1 MRKFISLML
10 LSFLILSSFIATF
23 NAVSATDLVENSWNE
38 KAPMNQARSDLSV
51 VAVDGKIYAI
61 GGQTSDGYVGTNER
75 YDPKMDVWV
84 TLAPMPTPRISLAIA
99 AYDGK
104 IYCMSGGIYPEDNP
118 ETGASWRS
126 NVVEIYDIAA
136 NSWST
141 AKSPASFTGDGQA
154 HVVDG
159 KIFVIVGNALH
170 IYDPATDVWTRKTDA
185 TLFLFYLVSVVVD
198 GKIILIGNAITV
210 MKPVQ
215 YALKTIIYD
224 PTTDVWTEG
233 KTENACLSDV
243 YRAGVTTG
251 VYAPQRVY
259 LFSGTNNTL
268 VYDPATDTYTNAKA
282 MSSPKPG
289 FGVAVV
295 DDVVYVIGGSS
306 NEQYVPI
313 GYNASLPTATS
324 PPASASVIP
333 SEPHPNY
340 LYRVL
345 IVVVVGITVIS
356 LFFCF
361 KKRTPKNSGKN

>member
-10 LSFLILSSFIATF
+10 LSFLILSSFITTF
-23 NAVSATDLVENSWNE
+23 NAVSATDLVENSWNT
-38 KAPMNQARSDLSV
+38 KTPMNQARSDLSV

-61 GGQTSDGYVGTNER
+61 GGQTNDGYVGTNER
-75 YDPKMDVWV
+75 YDPKTDMWV
-84 TLAPMPTPRISLAIA
+84 TLTPMPTPRISLAIA

-104 IYCMSGGIYPEDNP
+104 IYCISGGIYPEDNP
-118 ETGASWRS
+118 EIGASWRS

-141 AKSPASFTGDGQA
+141 AKSPASFTGSGQA

-170 IYDPATDVWTRKTDA
+170 MYDPATDVWTRKTDA
-185 TLFLFYLVSVVVD
+185 PLFLFHPASAIVD
-198 GKIILIGNAITV
+198 DKIVLTGNFIVAMSPTT
-210 MKPVQ
+210 
-215 YALKTIIYD
+215 YALKSLIYD
-224 PTTDVWTEG
+224 PKTDEWSEG
-233 KTENACLSDV
+233 KTVTTLTG
-243 YRAGVTTG
+243 RGVAVATTG
-251 VYAPQRVY
+251 VYAPQKVY
-259 LFSGTNNTL
+259 VLGEDQILTYEL
-268 VYDPATDTYTNAKA
+268 ATDNWSIVVQTGPSIDRFCA
-282 MSSPKPG
+282 
-289 FGVAVV
+289 AVI
-295 DDVVYVIGGSS
+295 DDVVYVIGGSI

-313 GYNASLPTATS
+313 GYNASLPPTTS
-324 PPASASVIP
+324 PPASAPVIP

-345 IVVVVGITVIS
+345 IVAVVGITVIS